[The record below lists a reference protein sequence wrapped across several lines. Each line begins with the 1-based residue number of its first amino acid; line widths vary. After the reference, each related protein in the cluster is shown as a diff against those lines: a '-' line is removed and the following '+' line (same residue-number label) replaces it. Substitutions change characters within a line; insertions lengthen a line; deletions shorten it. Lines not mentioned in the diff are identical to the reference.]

1 MTESAANSSSRIS
14 PPISSRSCAKSRIW
28 MRTGPPRLRT
38 QYKLGPLAFPS
49 GKAPSM
55 VARQLLHEL
64 ADALLPQRCLV
75 CGRFGAALHEGCLEA
90 LPAAALPRCIRCWA
104 PGPRSPCGA
113 CLAAPPAFEALRT
126 PYLFVG
132 PARRALL
139 EAKFRGVSAL
149 LEPARGRGRGGRPA
163 RVGAR
168 RGRAD
173 SAAPRAEAPA
183 RLQPGRAARAPRRES
198 ARAAAA
204 AGAAASRSRHR
215 AVDGASRVLKK
226 RCSGGS

>member
-1 MTESAANSSSRIS
+1 
-14 PPISSRSCAKSRIW
+14 
-28 MRTGPPRLRT
+28 
-38 QYKLGPLAFPS
+38 
-49 GKAPSM
+49 M

-149 LEPARGRGRGGRPA
+149 LEPLGDAAAEAVPRGWVLDAVVPIPLHPA
-163 RVGAR
+163 RKRRRGFNQAELLAR
-168 RGRAD
+168 RVASRLELPLRPELLRRVRATEPQTGLGAEQRASNID
-173 SAAPRAEAPA
+173 GAFAVVGEPPAAVLLVDDVSTTGATLAA
-183 RLQPGRAARAPRRES
+183 VARALR
-198 ARAAAA
+198 A
-204 AGAAASRSRHR
+204 AGAER
-215 AVDGASRVLKK
+215 AYALAVARED
-226 RCSGGS
+226 